1 LEIGAVS
8 LILVHNHPSGTLKA
22 SEADKKITNKLQK
35 ASEAMDIRVLD
46 HVIITQNKYYSFADN
61 NLI

>member
-1 LEIGAVS
+1 
-8 LILVHNHPSGTLKA
+8 
-22 SEADKKITNKLQK
+22 K